1 LADNVKQ
8 VEAETITGE
17 MWSDKKAKLLAVGRQ
32 NE

>member
-17 MWSDKKAKLLAVGRQ
+17 MWSDKKATLLAVVQ
-32 NE
+32 AK